1 MGQRKEKLEFRTS
14 EVGAICVREEGAQE
28 MCVRGPLCTGAG
40 RNSKSLI
47 EQPLGG
53 GAVAEWGFW
62 SFRTTERPWGFN
74 KLE

>member
-28 MCVRGPLCTGAG
+28 MCVRDPLDTDAG
-40 RNSKSLI
+40 RNSKSLR

-53 GAVAEWGFW
+53 GAV
-62 SFRTTERPWGFN
+62 S
-74 KLE
+74 